1 MSESGFTRKRID
13 VTITL
18 GTGAFGE
25 TVGDTVTLSRL
36 RTTAEL
42 IYAGGDS
49 MGALQL
55 RMFGVDAAMM
65 NRLTTIGYVN
75 AAIKGKNS
83 ILLAAGDDENGM
95 QTVFVGTIYDAWA
108 DYKNSPDVAFNVVAN
123 AGMGAL
129 VKPVAAVSY
138 KGATDVA
145 TIMAGLAATM
155 GLTFQ
160 NNGVNVQ
167 LSNPYFPGTALTQV
181 RTCARAANIN
191 ATVDLGALVIW
202 PKTGPRA
209 GTVPLISPATG
220 MIGYPT
226 LNSMGMAVRTL
237 FNGNLKPGANV
248 QINSAIPM
256 ACGTW
261 QLGPLSHSLSSEM
274 PGGPWFTNFQCTHVT
289 N

>member
-13 VTITL
+13 MTITL
-18 GTGAFGE
+18 GTGVGGD
-25 TVGDTVTLSRL
+25 TVGDTVTLSWL

-55 RMFGVDAAMM
+55 RVFGLPEAMM

-95 QTVFVGTIYDAWA
+95 QTVFIGTIYDAWA
-108 DYKNSPDVAFNVVAN
+108 DYNNAPDVAFNIVAN
-123 AGMGAL
+123 AGMVAL
-129 VKPVAAVSY
+129 VKPVAALSY
-138 KGATDVA
+138 KGTTDVA
-145 TIMAGLAATM
+145 TIMTGLAATM
-155 GLTFQ
+155 GLTLQ
-160 NNGVNVQ
+160 NNGVDVK
-167 LSNPYFPGTALTQV
+167 LSNPYFPGTALTQM
-181 RTCARAANIN
+181 RACARAANIN
-191 ATVDLGALVIW
+191 ATVDLGTLTIW
-202 PKTGPRA
+202 PKTGSRA
-209 GTVPLISPATG
+209 GTVPLISPTTG

-226 LNSMGMAVRTL
+226 LNSMGMIVRTL
-237 FNGNLKPGANV
+237 FNGNIKPGAKV

-261 QLGPLSHSLSSEM
+261 HVGPLSHSLSSEL
-274 PGGPWFTNFQCTHVT
+274 PGGPWFTKFQCSHVT